1 MVLDAT
7 VGLGGHA
14 EAILERAGTGG
25 RLIGLDRDEQALAL
39 ARKRLERFGDQ
50 VVLAHG
56 NFRDLGRVLDGLG
69 AGMIQGALFDLGV
82 SSLQLDEAG
91 RGFSFSR
98 EGPLDM
104 RMDPGEERSAAE
116 LVNHAPEEELTQIIR
131 EFGEERFAGRIAR
144 SIVRRRPLAGTAQLA
159 ETVRG
164 AVPGGARH
172 GRIDA
177 ATRTFQAIRIAV
189 NGELDALPLGL
200 EQAIRRLEPGGRI
213 VVLAY
218 HSLEDRI
225 VKVMFRDQAKAG
237 VLEIL
242 TPKPLRPSE
251 EETARNPRSRSAR
264 LRAARRL

>member
-1 MVLDAT
+1 MACGELDG
-7 VGLGGHA
+7 VVVQD
-14 EAILERAGTGG
+14 
-25 RLIGLDRDEQALAL
+25 GLDRGEAAVFECAED
-39 ARKRLERFGDQ
+39 
-50 VVLAHG
+50 AHQNG
-56 NFRDLGRVLDGLG
+56 MGLCS
-69 AGMIQGALFDLGV
+69 AVAAIFVAV
-82 SSLQLDEAG
+82 
-91 RGFSFSR
+91 FSH
-98 EGPLDM
+98 D
-104 RMDPGEERSAAE
+104 
-116 LVNHAPEEELTQIIR
+116 T
-131 EFGEERFAGRIAR
+131 AGRIAR
-144 SIVRRRPLAGTAQLA
+144 AIVRRRPISSTAQLA

-200 EQAIRRLEPGGRI
+200 EQAIRRLAPGGRI

-251 EETARNPRSRSAR
+251 EETALNPRSRSAR